1 MDEEL
6 KIDALIDCHED
17 SIGLWLF
24 IGIVEDNLDI
34 SGEEL
39 KEATLSIILELL
51 EEGLIQ
57 AGFPRE
63 RDGFFEQKIG
73 KPKDLV
79 DDIKKKWNELGREPT
94 IFDIIWFYIT
104 EKGTKTLMEL
114 LMRFFQE
121 HRKLQTE

>member
-24 IGIVEDNLDI
+24 IGIVEDNLDV

-39 KEATLSIILELL
+39 KEVTLSIALELL
-51 EEGLIQ
+51 EEELIQ

-73 KPKDLV
+73 DPKDLV
-79 DDIKKKWNELGREPT
+79 DDIKKEWNELDREPT

-104 EKGTKTLMEL
+104 EKGKKELMKM
-114 LMRFFQE
+114 LMRFFQK
-121 HRKLQTE
+121 HRKLQVD